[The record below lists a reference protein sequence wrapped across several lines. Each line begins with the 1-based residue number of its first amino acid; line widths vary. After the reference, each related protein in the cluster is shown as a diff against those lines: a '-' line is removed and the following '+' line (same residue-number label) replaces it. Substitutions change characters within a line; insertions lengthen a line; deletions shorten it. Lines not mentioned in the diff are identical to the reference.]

1 MIRRLRPSPAMGVA
15 LLALLMAVGGTSYA
29 AVKLPAKSVGTPQL
43 KNKAVTTPKLKN
55 GAVTGAKLQPGTVGG
70 AALAGG
76 SVTAAHVANDTL
88 TGNQISEGT
97 LGPVPTATSATS
109 AGIQS
114 LTYFSGGGSI
124 PANSGTV
131 LHGDC
136 PAGLRPISG
145 GLRVDDPSTMYVI
158 DGYPQG
164 NGWTG
169 NAANT
174 DGVAHGF
181 TGYVVCAQA
190 GANAGPAPKSAPAA
204 KVRHYRLA
212 R

>member
-1 MIRRLRPSPAMGVA
+1 MFRKMRPSPAMGVA
-15 LLALLMAVGGTSYA
+15 LLALVLAVGGTSYA

-55 GAVTGAKLQPGTVGG
+55 GAVTGAKLKAGTVDGK
-70 AALAGG
+70 ALAAG
-76 SVTAAHVANDTL
+76 SVTAAHVATESL
-88 TGNQISEGT
+88 TGGQINEGT
-97 LGPVPTATSATS
+97 LGTVPSAAS
-109 AGIQS
+109 APIQG
-114 LTYFSGGGSI
+114 LTYTTGNGVLGPQSG
-124 PANSGTV
+124 AT

-136 PAGLRPISG
+136 PAGLRPVSG
-145 GLRVDDPSTMYVI
+145 GLRVDDPSTMFVI

-169 NAANT
+169 NVANV
-174 DGVAHGF
+174 DNNAHGF

-190 GANAGPAPKSAPAA
+190 GANAGPAPKSAGPSTA
-204 KVRHYRLA
+204 RHYRLA